1 MLRRNL
7 AVATIAFALS
17 MLAATDAAATAQR
30 TFVASNGSPAN
41 TASNC
46 SITKPCRAFNE
57 AIGVTNSGGEVIVL
71 DSAGYGPFS
80 VAKSITISAPAG
92 VYAGVTQ
99 TLATAA
105 ITVAAPAASVIR
117 LRGLTVTGVG
127 AGTGDGIL
135 FSSGGM
141 LELEKVEVSGFATT
155 GKQGLLVQAT
165 GQLHIHDSTFHDNY
179 HGILIQVVPGTL
191 RASLD
196 HVLLVH
202 NTSVGLYALDGAVV
216 TITNSV
222 ASNNNYGIDA
232 QGTVFAV
239 GVRAPTISVESSQIS
254 NNGQDGVV
262 IGGFVGGLFPYIVVS
277 ASTITDNGG
286 WGLKGSTSPLGNL
299 ILTRGNNTIVGNA
312 LGQVSLV
319 APLSPL

>member
-1 MLRRNL
+1 MLHRNL
-7 AVATIAFALS
+7 A
-17 MLAATDAAATAQR
+17 LAATALFVLISTDAVATAPR
-30 TFVASNGSPAN
+30 TFVASKGNDAN
-41 TASNC
+41 PC
-46 SITKPCRAFNE
+46 SLTSPCRGFA
-57 AIGVTNSGGEVIVL
+57 AAVAQTNSGGEVIVL

-80 VAKSITISAPAG
+80 VTKSITISAPAG

-99 TLATAA
+99 TLASAA
-105 ITVAAPAASVIR
+105 ITVAVAAASVVR

-127 AGTGDGIL
+127 PATGDGIL

-165 GQLHIHDSTFHDNY
+165 GQLHIHDSAFHDNY
-179 HGILIQVVPGTL
+179 HGILIQVAPGTL

-196 HVLLVH
+196 HVRLVH

-222 ASNNNYGIDA
+222 ASSNNYGIDA
-232 QGTVFAV
+232 QGTIFAV
-239 GVRAPTISVESSQIS
+239 GVRAPSISVESCQVS

-262 IGGFVGGLFPYIVVS
+262 IGGFVGGLFPFIFVS

-286 WGLKGSTSPLGNL
+286 WGLKGLASPLGNL
-299 ILTRGNNTIVGNA
+299 ILSRGNNTIVGNA
-312 LGQVSLV
+312 SGSVLFVD
-319 APLSPL
+319 PLSPL

>member
-1 MLRRNL
+1 MLRRSHVL
-7 AVATIAFALS
+7 TSIAFAVS
-17 MLAATDAAATAQR
+17 MLAATDATATPPQR
-30 TFVASNGSPAN
+30 TFVASSGNNVWP
-41 TASNC
+41 C
-46 SITKPCRAFNE
+46 SRMQPCRDFQT
-57 AIGVTNSGGEVIVL
+57 AITAVATGGEVIVL

-99 TLATAA
+99 TLATPA
-105 ITVAAPAASVIR
+105 ITVAAAAASVVR

-127 AGTGDGIL
+127 PGTGDGIL

-141 LELEKVEVSGFATT
+141 LELEKLDVSGFATT
-155 GKQGLLVQAT
+155 GKQGLLVQTT
-165 GQLHIHDSTFHDNY
+165 GQLHIHDSAFHDNY
-179 HGILIQVVPGTL
+179 HGILIQVAPGTL

-196 HVLLVH
+196 HVQLVN

-222 ASNNNYGIDA
+222 ASSNNYGIDA
-232 QGTVFAV
+232 QGTIFAV
-239 GVRAPTISVESSQIS
+239 GVRAPSISVESCQIS

-262 IGGFVGGLFPYIVVS
+262 IGGLAGGLLPSIVVS

-286 WGLKGSTSPLGNL
+286 WGLKGLTGPLGNL
-299 ILTRGNNTIVGNA
+299 IFSRGNNTIVGNA
-312 LGQVSLV
+312 AGAVLLV
-319 APLSPL
+319 DPLTPL